1 MSRTNEL
8 RMITRV
14 AQMYHLE
21 GLKQSDISELL
32 RISQAS
38 VSRLL
43 KRAESE
49 GIVRVS
55 IVAPSGTY
63 PDLEAAIRE
72 RFGISEV
79 IVADCRE
86 DNDDAVFSAIGI
98 AAAHLLEQTLE
109 DGDVIGVSSWSATL
123 QQMLDNIHPIKR
135 VRAERVIQLL
145 GGIGVPSAQIHAT
158 QLTTRLAH
166 LINGEPQLLP
176 APCVTGS
183 PESKRILVSDP
194 QVKATVDQFRRVT
207 TAFVGIGAMAPS
219 QNLIYSGNT
228 FTQAELQELASRG
241 AVGDICLRFY
251 TADGE
256 PLAGE
261 IYERVVGMTLE
272 ELRAVPRVIGT
283 AGGKRKTAAIAG
295 ALRGKLIDVLITDRF
310 TAERLS
316 EFT

>member
-8 RMITRV
+8 RLMTRV

-21 GLKQSDISELL
+21 GLKQNEISEIL

-43 KRAESE
+43 RRAEAE
-49 GIVRVS
+49 GIIRVS
-55 IVAPSGTY
+55 VVAPSGTY
-63 PDLEAAIRE
+63 PDLESAIRTKY
-72 RFGISEV
+72 GIAEV

-86 DNDDAVFSAIGI
+86 DNDDAVFAAIGV

-135 VRAERVIQLL
+135 VSSERVIQLL

-166 LINGEPQLLP
+166 LTNGVPQLLP
-176 APCVTGS
+176 APCVTGC
-183 PESKRILVSDP
+183 PESKKILLSDP
-194 QVKATVDQFRRVT
+194 HVRSTMEQFKRVT

-228 FTQAELQELASRG
+228 FTETELEELSSRG

-251 TADGE
+251 TAEGE

-283 AGGKRKTAAIAG
+283 AGGKRKTQAIAG
-295 ALRGKLIDVLITDRF
+295 ALRGKLVDVLVTDRF
-310 TAERLS
+310 TAERL
-316 EFT
+316 TQLT